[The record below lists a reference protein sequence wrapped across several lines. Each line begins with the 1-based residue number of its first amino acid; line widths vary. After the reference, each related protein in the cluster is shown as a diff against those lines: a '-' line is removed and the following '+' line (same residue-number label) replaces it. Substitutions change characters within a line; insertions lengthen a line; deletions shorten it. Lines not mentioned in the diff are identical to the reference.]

1 MKRTSE
7 AAWGL
12 PNAFRYPE
20 LEPAPRFG
28 LIIPKPT
35 ADAIQLFS
43 RQFGLVDFSL
53 LSFHVRLLLSWEG
66 PSPSGGSWSTRRG
79 SFAQ

>member
-28 LIIPKPT
+28 LIVPKST
-35 ADAIQLFS
+35 ADAIQLFGS
-43 RQFGLVDFSL
+43 QLGFIDFRL
-53 LSFHVRLLLSWEG
+53 LSFHVRLLLSLEG
-66 PSPSGGSWSTRRG
+66 PFPPNL
-79 SFAQ
+79 